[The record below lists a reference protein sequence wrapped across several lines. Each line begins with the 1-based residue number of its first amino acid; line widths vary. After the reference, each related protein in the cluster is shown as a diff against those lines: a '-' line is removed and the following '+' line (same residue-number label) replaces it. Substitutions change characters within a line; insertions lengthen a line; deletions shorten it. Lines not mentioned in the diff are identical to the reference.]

1 MVMYIPMAVFE
12 VTLAFWLIIKGVLP
26 PPVLRNEPARV

>member
-1 MVMYIPMAVFE
+1 MVMYFPMAVFE

-26 PPVLRNEPARV
+26 PPALRNEPARV